1 MLCIADVAFCLRGI
15 RRNGWEVQKSSSKDG
30 RRGVLLP
37 DLEGVDAVEEQLA
50 IAARKAGIAE
60 LRSASV
66 ERFRVDRFKE
76 RGA

>member
-1 MLCIADVAFCLRGI
+1 MGGI
-15 RRNGWEVQKSSSKDG
+15 VSKDG

-37 DLEGVDAVEEQLA
+37 DLEGVDTVEEQLA